1 MSPRPIRLSP
11 LRRLPARNP
20 SPLALISVVV
30 AVAAWFGCAFLLW
43 STTSVPSDL
52 RLPDLDPRDLF
63 SAAEL
68 ARAHAYERVVR
79 IEFLVYAVVT
89 IAVLA
94 AYARWGT
101 RFLRE
106 SAAGRIGSGMLLAML
121 GFALLWLT
129 LLPAG
134 VFDLWWQRRND
145 LTEAAYLD
153 YFFESW
159 FGLGGQFL
167 FLCLA
172 IVIVMGLAGR
182 FPDHWWIPGAGVFVA
197 LACLL
202 AFVYPYLAG
211 GDPIDDPALVADA
224 HGYAVAQGI
233 DDVPI
238 EVVDV
243 SSFTN
248 APNAEAA
255 GFGPSRKV
263 ILWSTILDGRFDDGS
278 VRVVVAHE
286 LGHHSRNHII
296 KSLLWYALFAFP
308 GTYLIARITRRRG
321 GMREPEAV
329 PLALLVLVV
338 LSFLA
343 LPLNN
348 MVTRH
353 MEAEADWV
361 ALETTKNPAAAQRL
375 FEGFSTELYA
385 EPKPPTW
392 AYLLMESHPTVIQRI
407 AMAEAW
413 KERRNTA
420 P

>member
-1 MSPRPIRLSP
+1 M
-11 LRRLPARNP
+11 
-20 SPLALISVVV
+20 VV
-30 AVAAWFGCAFLLW
+30 AAAAWVVCAYLLW
-43 STTSVPSDL
+43 STSTVPADL

-63 SAAEL
+63 SPEEL
-68 ARAHAYERVVR
+68 SRARAYERVVR
-79 IEFLVYAVVT
+79 IEFLVYAAVT

-94 AYARWGT
+94 AYAKWGA
-101 RFLRE
+101 RFLKE
-106 SAAGRIGSGMLLAML
+106 SAAGRVGSGMLLAML

-134 VFDLWWQRRND
+134 VFGLWWQRRHD
-145 LTEAAYLD
+145 LTESGYLD

-159 FGLGGQFL
+159 FGLGGEFL
-167 FLCLA
+167 FVCLA
-172 IVIVMGLAGR
+172 IVIVMGLAGP

-197 LACLL
+197 LVCLF

-211 GDPIDDPALVADA
+211 GDPLEDRALVADA

-243 SSFTN
+243 TDFTN

-255 GFGPSRKV
+255 GFGPSRKI
-263 ILWSTILDGRFDDGS
+263 ILWNTLLDGRFDDGS
-278 VRVVVAHE
+278 VRVVLAHE
-286 LGHHSRNHII
+286 LGHHSRGHIG
-296 KSLLWYALFAFP
+296 KSILWYALFAFP
-308 GTYLIARITRRRG
+308 GAYLIARITRRRG
-321 GMREPEAV
+321 GMRQPEAV
-329 PLALLVLVV
+329 PLALLILVV

-348 MVTRH
+348 MFTRH
-353 MEAEADWV
+353 LEAEADWV
-361 ALETTKNPAAAQRL
+361 ALETTKTPDAAKRL

-413 KERRNTA
+413 KERSRSTT